1 MQIYTAK
8 KLTLQLL
15 LEQPSPNAD
24 VESPSSLTQAF
35 DLGYDMVAECNVE
48 SILNPSRH
56 ENRDDINFQNRIE
69 ANHHEWIRTIEILI
83 LRLIFLNYQF
93 LPFNYLKEDFFLLL
107 ICMKKLKIVKWCNFI
122 FAKTY
127 TPQLQW
133 RQCL

>member
-56 ENRDDINFQNRIE
+56 ESRDDINFQNRIE
-69 ANHHEWIRTIEILI
+69 VNLHKKIYHWYFVFVLF
-83 LRLIFLNYQF
+83 LRIFCTLST
-93 LPFNYLKEDFFLLL
+93 KTVMLLL
-107 ICMKKLKIVKWCNFI
+107 FRKW
-122 FAKTY
+122 ATYQKTLCKY
-127 TPQLQW
+127 MITMNCIIPHPVF
-133 RQCL
+133 